1 MLVALVIL
9 LSSAPCAFSIIFALP
24 HKIGKVIN
32 LFTKPQIRIF
42 SAAVFFFYEEQLLW
56 LLETFSPSCPAPAIS
71 LYLQQAAARVEELPL
86 LDINHQRSEEVSC
99 ITCYHLVSSRSKSSE
114 EIWEAPF
121 RHGHQ
126 LQCLMKV
133 DRFSCS

>member
-1 MLVALVIL
+1 MMLVALVIL

-56 LLETFSPSCPAPAIS
+56 LLETFSHSCPAPAIS

-86 LDINHQRSEEVSC
+86 LDINHQRSEEVSGL
-99 ITCYHLVSSRSKSSE
+99 TC
-114 EIWEAPF
+114 
-121 RHGHQ
+121 
-126 LQCLMKV
+126 C
-133 DRFSCS
+133 DT

>member
-86 LDINHQRSEEVSC
+86 LHIQHQRNEEVSGL
-99 ITCYHLVSSRSKSSE
+99 TCYHPLSPRFISQQ
-114 EIWEAPF
+114 IF
-121 RHGHQ
+121 RGDFGHEHQ
-126 LQCLMKV
+126 LICLMKV
-133 DRFSCS
+133 D